1 MVSLQQPT
9 LAVTENLRWTRS
21 GVVYAEW
28 LLAAAPTATKTA
40 PKKPGS
46 PMNTVTSSPTLAP
59 RS

>member
-28 LLAAAPTATKTA
+28 LLAPPNGYEDRAE
-40 PKKPGS
+40 KPGS